1 MENLLSMTDAKGEVQ
16 NILDIASKLKSG
28 EINDKALTDKYL
40 GMIFEKSSTRT
51 RVSFEVGM
59 QQLGGSALYLSSNA
73 INLILT
79 MK

>member
-40 GMIFEKSSTRT
+40 GMIFEKVESIRSPRE
-51 RVSFEVGM
+51 F
-59 QQLGGSALYLSSNA
+59 
-73 INLILT
+73 I
-79 MK
+79 